1 MATKSTQHRDHTQ
14 DIGGIDAKAASTM
27 WEDRLLAI
35 EMIRSLLKDLP
46 SAQTV
51 GHILDVLGR
60 LAKDSK
66 WEVRKAVVTALLDT
80 RHPAAGD
87 IIDQLVGD
95 ANQWVRQA
103 AERAKRKLARITTPA
118 EKRDPRLEFA
128 FAVVKDFKPKT
139 PEEIYNVAIRISEK
153 FYEELAADTA
163 HELNTYLTSMEG
175 YVSELEL
182 LLTAHAVANPQA
194 MDALAKIKE
203 RFQYLK
209 SLVKG
214 LLEYARDM
222 DVDFQSQPLRPM
234 VEEALD
240 LAKEKVGTQLYSRV
254 RLSMAVPDEL
264 TLEVSRRHIVIA
276 LTNVLS
282 NAFQSYENK
291 EGEGDIGIKASVK
304 DAERILIE
312 VKDAGCG
319 MDASGMESARKR
331 FRSLRKDHG
340 GIGLGLPLA
349 IKIVE
354 RHGGRLDI
362 ESELGA
368 GTTIAIELPVR
379 QAERREHGA

>member
-1 MATKSTQHRDHTQ
+1 
-14 DIGGIDAKAASTM
+14 
-27 WEDRLLAI
+27 L
-35 EMIRSLLKDLP
+35 SL
-46 SAQTV
+46 
-51 GHILDVLGR
+51 
-60 LAKDSK
+60 
-66 WEVRKAVVTALLDT
+66 
-80 RHPAAGD
+80 
-87 IIDQLVGD
+87 
-95 ANQWVRQA
+95 
-103 AERAKRKLARITTPA
+103 
-118 EKRDPRLEFA
+118 
-128 FAVVKDFKPKT
+128 
-139 PEEIYNVAIRISEK
+139 
-153 FYEELAADTA
+153 
-163 HELNTYLTSMEG
+163 
-175 YVSELEL
+175 
-182 LLTAHAVANPQA
+182 
-194 MDALAKIKE
+194 
-203 RFQYLK
+203 
-209 SLVKG
+209 
-214 LLEYARDM
+214 
-222 DVDFQSQPLRPM
+222 
-234 VEEALD
+234 
-240 LAKEKVGTQLYSRV
+240 
-254 RLSMAVPDEL
+254 AVPDEL